1 MEAKKDFKEIT
12 QEIKKEILSLGYG
25 HIKFDKDTE
34 DLWIDDYENYL
45 SVSIHVDAIKINYDE
60 ITLCE
65 DGQDIITFNHVYSI
79 DRQIQIYETV
89 FEHQDQLSFYKLDW
103 SNYFKAIRIEG
114 DKGKYIWR
122 ILSPDEARHIWY
134 NGKEDICRLYDD
146 DTEGLIEDEK
156 TLNDCIING
165 TPLVI
170 SVSIVR

>member
-12 QEIKKEILSLGYG
+12 QKIKKEILSLGYG

-65 DGQDIITFNHVYSI
+65 DGQDIITFDHVYSI

-89 FEHQDQLSFYKLDW
+89 FEHQ
-103 SNYFKAIRIEG
+103 N
-114 DKGKYIWR
+114 
-122 ILSPDEARHIWY
+122 
-134 NGKEDICRLYDD
+134 
-146 DTEGLIEDEK
+146 
-156 TLNDCIING
+156 
-165 TPLVI
+165 
-170 SVSIVR
+170 